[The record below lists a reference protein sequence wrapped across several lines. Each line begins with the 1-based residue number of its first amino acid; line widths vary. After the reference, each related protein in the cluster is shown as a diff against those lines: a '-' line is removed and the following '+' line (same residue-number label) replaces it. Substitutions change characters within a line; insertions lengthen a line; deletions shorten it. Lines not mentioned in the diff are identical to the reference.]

1 MVEQVRPISH
11 TSLPPNASKI
21 ADIRVKSKLSHAVM
35 FGFIENLTP
44 K

>member
-1 MVEQVRPISH
+1 MVEQVRPLSH
-11 TSLPPNASKI
+11 ISLPPNASKI
-21 ADIRVKSKLSHAVM
+21 ADIRVQSRLIHAVM